1 MITWRRYLHA
11 YKEIA
16 FEEIRTADFVA
27 TKLERFY
34 AAVHRAL
41 AKTGIVGTLSNETGC
56 AIGLRA
62 DMDALD
68 IG

>member
-1 MITWRRYLHA
+1 MTTWRRYLHA

-27 TKLERFY
+27 TKLESFY
-34 AAVHRAL
+34 AAFHRAL
-41 AKTGIVGTLSNETGC
+41 AKTGVVGTLSNETGC

-68 IG
+68 ID